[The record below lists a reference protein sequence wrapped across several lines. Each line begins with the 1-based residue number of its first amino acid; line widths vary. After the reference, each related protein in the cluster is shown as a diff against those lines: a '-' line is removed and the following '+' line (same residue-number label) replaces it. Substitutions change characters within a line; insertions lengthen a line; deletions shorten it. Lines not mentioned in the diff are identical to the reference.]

1 MPHCQILSPS
11 IPRLVKGETYYKCF
25 FLCRYLQYVENF
37 RGGCENIT
45 YLNKNFT
52 LIFVFQTIISV

>member
-11 IPRLVKGETYYKCF
+11 IPRLVKGKTYYKYF
-25 FLCRYLQYVENF
+25 FLCPYLQYVENF
-37 RGGCENIT
+37 RGGYENIT

-52 LIFVFQTIISV
+52 LIFVFQTFISV